1 MRFFHPRIALI
12 QPLIPIP
19 DFWELSSEP
28 QSEWAREFASFR
40 ALYREG
46 HSIIVTSD
54 SRSRLINFAALKQSA
69 EATLGK
75 VVVAIDWVAEGGT
88 NQVRV
93 EFFSNSSSA
102 EKAPFLSRSIFCSWT
117 MGPKFLLESCFHFH
131 TKFAQE
137 RHLPIKRTMIVY
149 GNLIGCSPRCDSL
162 IPYSPNI
169 PQFLHTQVDT
179 IRYLKEHTELPI
191 PEVYMYVDRID
202 NAVGAPYMIAEVVS
216 SYLS

>member
-102 EKAPFLSRSIFCSWT
+102 EKAPFYLGLSSVLGRWDQSSCSNHVSISTQSSHRRGICLSR
-117 MGPKFLLESCFHFH
+117 G
-131 TKFAQE
+131 Q
-137 RHLPIKRTMIVY
+137 
-149 GNLIGCSPRCDSL
+149 
-162 IPYSPNI
+162 
-169 PQFLHTQVDT
+169 
-179 IRYLKEHTELPI
+179 
-191 PEVYMYVDRID
+191 
-202 NAVGAPYMIAEVVS
+202 
-216 SYLS
+216 